1 MLKTLRLLMC
11 AAILLASNATAY
23 AWHDNGHMVVAQI
36 AYLKLTPAAKAKVD
50 SLLVTPPNKRPL
62 ITLCAGYYTPETC
75 EKTYDPVTISVW
87 MDDFRGDSL
96 NDAYAPWHYI
106 DFNPFFDGIPVRTN
120 VGAEP
125 ENVLSRINWA
135 INSLRRGTG
144 SAKTDAETLGFL
156 IHLVGDVHQPLH
168 ATTRYTAA
176 HPDGD
181 AGGNLF
187 KIQMPPDTHITN
199 LHAFWDAAGGAFG
212 FVSPH
217 RPLDQAGKDR
227 ILSLAQDVMKEN
239 PAEGIPEVSDLDP
252 HTWAVESNTLAR
264 QVVYKNINEG
274 DAPSKA
280 YTDETQKLSKRR
292 IAIAGYRLAAVINS
306 LFIK

>member
-1 MLKTLRLLMC
+1 MLKTLRLFIC
-11 AAILLASNATAY
+11 AAILLASNVSAY

-36 AYLKLTPAAKAKVD
+36 AYLNLTPAAKARVD
-50 SLLVTPPNKRPL
+50 SLLVTPQGKRPL

-106 DFNPFFDGIPVRTN
+106 DFRPFFDGIPVRTN

-135 INSLRRGTG
+135 INSLRKGTG

-156 IHLVGDVHQPLH
+156 IHLVGDVHQPMH
-168 ATTRYTAA
+168 TTTRYSAA

-181 AGGNLF
+181 LGGNLF

-212 FVSPH
+212 YVSPK

-227 ILSLAQDVMKEN
+227 ILALAQDVMKEN
-239 PAEGIPEVSDLDP
+239 PAEGISEVSDLDP
-252 HTWAVESNTLAR
+252 HTWCVESNTLAR

-280 YTDETQKLSKRR
+280 YKDEAQKLSKRR

-306 LFIK
+306 LFVK